1 MAATQWQLSYWDGL
15 VEDHQDCL
23 KAARKI
29 RFDKDFNQAYI
40 GVYWTCDI
48 GGLGFVMHLT
58 LAKWD
63 PADWWANATFGY
75 DNLVTIAILKD
86 NLGRWMIA
94 TSPELM
100 IIG

>member
-15 VEDHQDCL
+15 VEDRQDCL

-40 GVYWTCDI
+40 GVYWTCDVE
-48 GGLGFVMHLT
+48 GLGFVMHLT

-63 PADWWANATFGY
+63 PADWWAN
-75 DNLVTIAILKD
+75 NLRI
-86 NLGRWMIA
+86 
-94 TSPELM
+94 
-100 IIG
+100 